1 MKECQI
7 MANENL
13 IGTDSNEPSEPDY
26 QQGKVTNKERTAD
39 IGESGQH
46 APGGYYNQQGATSTK
61 RIDLDEQVNDA
72 IDREK

>member
-1 MKECQI
+1 MS
-7 MANENL
+7 NEKL
-13 IGTDSNEPSEPDY
+13 TGTDSNEPSEPDY

-61 RIDLDEQVNDA
+61 RIDLDEQVNSA
-72 IDREK
+72 LDREK

>member
-1 MKECQI
+1 
-7 MANENL
+7 MANENQ

-46 APGGYYNQQGATSTK
+46 APGGYYNQQGATQAE
-61 RIDLDEQVNDA
+61 RIDLDEQVDSALN
-72 IDREK
+72 REK

>member
-1 MKECQI
+1 
-7 MANENL
+7 MADENQ

-46 APGGYYNQQGATSTK
+46 APGGYYNQQNATQAE
-61 RIDLDEQVNDA
+61 RIDLDDQVDSA
-72 IDREK
+72 LKREK

>member
-1 MKECQI
+1 
-7 MANENL
+7 MANENQ

-46 APGGYYNQQGATSTK
+46 APGGYYNQQGATQAE
-61 RIDLDEQVNDA
+61 RIDLDEQVDSA
-72 IDREK
+72 LKHEK

>member
-1 MKECQI
+1 
-7 MANENL
+7 MADENL
-13 IGTDSNEPSEPDY
+13 IGTDSTEPSEPDY

-61 RIDLDEQVNDA
+61 RIDLDEQASSATN
-72 IDREK
+72 KS